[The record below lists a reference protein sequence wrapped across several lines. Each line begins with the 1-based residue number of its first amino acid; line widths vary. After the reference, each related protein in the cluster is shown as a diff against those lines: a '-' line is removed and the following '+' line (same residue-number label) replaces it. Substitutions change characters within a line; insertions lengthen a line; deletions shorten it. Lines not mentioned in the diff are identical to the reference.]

1 MQVFGIPPE
10 LLGILNNSNRAT
22 IESADY
28 LFSRWVVAPR
38 MEFLRSQL
46 QERLIPEYDDRLVLD
61 FVSPVAEDREHMLE
75 ASKAAPWSLKVD
87 EWRVLQGQEP
97 LDDDA
102 GQIHM
107 MPMDLM
113 PVKTPSVP
121 SAPMPGTVA
130 GDAPPVEQDYD
141 TVVDSLQDDLAI
153 MKHAGD
159 SEGVEFIVREIADD
173 VDELPDIWRVLEKRE
188 PRVARKIQDRLI
200 DLSDRVIEDQLVN
213 ISTAPELEAMIDFD
227 DWLKE
232 LSDEMNDVWIKSW
245 WVGAEFAAY
254 DSDIP
259 LEKSVNG
266 VTRVMKQDDNLTPEQ
281 IEAEARVQFNVAN
294 PIAVEWAKVHGAEFI
309 AEIGAAT
316 KKAIRVSISR
326 AMQLGLSVEQETRRL
341 LKLEIGLTN
350 QQATAVQNYN
360 KRLKNRFPDLPYAE
374 RMKKVERYRR
384 AKQKLRAM
392 TIARTEMSFASSAGQ
407 EGLWNQAAKQDLL
420 PTNRLKRKWLST
432 MDMRRCPICKGL
444 GRLKAVPFDKTF
456 EYAGKVYKNAP
467 AHPNCRCTVGLVKR

>member
-1 MQVFGIPPE
+1 
-10 LLGILNNSNRAT
+10 
-22 IESADY
+22 
-28 LFSRWVVAPR
+28 
-38 MEFLRSQL
+38 
-46 QERLIPEYDDRLVLD
+46 
-61 FVSPVAEDREHMLE
+61 
-75 ASKAAPWSLKVD
+75 
-87 EWRVLQGQEP
+87 
-97 LDDDA
+97 
-102 GQIHM
+102 
-107 MPMDLM
+107 
-113 PVKTPSVP
+113 
-121 SAPMPGTVA
+121 
-130 GDAPPVEQDYD
+130 
-141 TVVDSLQDDLAI
+141 
-153 MKHAGD
+153 
-159 SEGVEFIVREIADD
+159 
-173 VDELPDIWRVLEKRE
+173 
-188 PRVARKIQDRLI
+188 
-200 DLSDRVIEDQLVN
+200 
-213 ISTAPELEAMIDFD
+213 
-227 DWLKE
+227 
-232 LSDEMNDVWIKSW
+232 
-245 WVGAEFAAY
+245 
-254 DSDIP
+254 
-259 LEKSVNG
+259 
-266 VTRVMKQDDNLTPEQ
+266 MKQDDNLTPEQ